1 VGKYFYL
8 KINKNI
14 NKHVILYYIILV
26 LKYYK
31 YNMTKGHDYTDKR
44 TGIVYTNVI
53 PPHQAPPAAQLQQQL
68 DAFISEAFLTHYF
81 EKLGTN
87 SI

>member
-1 VGKYFYL
+1 
-8 KINKNI
+8 
-14 NKHVILYYIILV
+14 
-26 LKYYK
+26 
-31 YNMTKGHDYTDKR
+31 MTKGHDYTDKR

-53 PPHQAPPAAQLQQQL
+53 PEHQGHPHHKQLHKQL
-68 DAFISEAFLTHYF
+68 DAFISDAFLTHYF

>member
-1 VGKYFYL
+1 
-8 KINKNI
+8 
-14 NKHVILYYIILV
+14 
-26 LKYYK
+26 
-31 YNMTKGHDYTDKR
+31 MTKGHDYTDKR

-53 PPHQAPPAAQLQQQL
+53 PEHQGSPHTQMQHKQL
-68 DAFISEAFLTHYF
+68 DAFISDAFLTHYF